1 MIVAEIEQKLVTET
15 FPQWEK
21 QLGEPLTDKLKQVI
35 RLLAIVQIEEHIPA
49 VRRTG
54 RGRFPH
60 DRRLI
65 AHAFVVKAA
74 YNAPTTQALWE
85 MLHTQ
90 PMLRRICGFETRKM
104 VPSKSTFSRSF
115 TAFAKDNLGDK
126 IHRSL
131 IGSYIGDRLI
141 GHIGRDSTEIVARE
155 KPTKKAKREPKPKRK
170 RGRPRREEIVLP
182 PEPSRLQKQ
191 REQTIEEAFKEL
203 PTLCDVGCKR
213 DTKGYSHCWVGY
225 KSHIDTAD
233 GGLPINVVTTS
244 ASLHDSQVAIPM
256 MLQTAERVTSLYDLM
271 DSAYDATPI
280 REVSLELGHQPLI
293 DRNRRRAEAIP
304 FAPAEAERYK
314 QRSVCERVNSR
325 LKDEFGGRQVRVRGK
340 DKVHLHILFGILAL
354 FADQLF
360 KIALW

>member
-1 MIVAEIEQKLVTET
+1 MIVSEIEQKLVTET
-15 FPQWEK
+15 FPCWETE
-21 QLGEPLTDKLKQVI
+21 LGEPLTDKLKQVI
-35 RLLAIVQIEEHIPA
+35 RLLTVIRIEEHLPEP
-49 VRRTG
+49 RRTG

-60 DRRLI
+60 DRRLL
-65 AHAFVVKAA
+65 ARTFVVKAI
-74 YNAPTTQALWE
+74 YNPPTTQALLE

-90 PMLRRICGFETRKM
+90 PMLRRICGFESREK
-104 VPSKSTFSRSF
+104 VPSIATFSRV
-115 TAFAKDNLGDK
+115 FADFATDNIGETVHLA
-126 IHRSL
+126 L
-131 IGSYIGDRLI
+131 IASCIGDRLV
-141 GHIGRDSTEIVARE
+141 GHIGRDSTEIIARE
-155 KPTKKAKREPKPKRK
+155 KPTKKATREPKPKRK

-213 DTKGYSHCWVGY
+213 DTKGYSHCWVVY

-314 QRSVCERVNSR
+314 QRSGCERVNSR
-325 LKDEFGGRQVRVRGK
+325 FKDEFGGRQVRVRGK